1 MRRRMTELVPMWGTL
16 GFELK
21 SISAEEAIIEGAFRR
36 EFSQGS
42 VLHGG
47 LVATLIDS
55 ACACAALART
65 YPEAY
70 VTTIALQV
78 TYLRP
83 VTHGRIRAVGRCVR
97 AGGHVIFCDAD
108 VFDED
113 GELVGNGLA
122 QMIRMPV
129 PT

>member
-1 MRRRMTELVPMWGTL
+1 MWQTL

-21 SISAEEAIIEGAFRR
+21 SISAEEAIIEGAFRD
-36 EFSQGS
+36 EFTQGS

-47 LVATLIDS
+47 FVATLIDS

-83 VTHGRIRAVGRCVR
+83 VTRGRIRAVGRCIR
-97 AGGHVIFCDAD
+97 TGGRVLFCDAD
-108 VFDED
+108 VSDD
-113 GELVGNGLA
+113 MGELVGKGAA
-122 QMIRMPV
+122 QMIRIPL